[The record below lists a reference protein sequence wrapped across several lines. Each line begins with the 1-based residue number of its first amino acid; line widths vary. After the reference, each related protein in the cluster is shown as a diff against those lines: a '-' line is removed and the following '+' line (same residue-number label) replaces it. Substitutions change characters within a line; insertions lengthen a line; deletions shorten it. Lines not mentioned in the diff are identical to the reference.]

1 MLKATTRI
9 IGLAAV
15 LGALVLAPGAEAKAK
30 HSYEADISTATLQTD
45 NGYPGVGGTALIAG
59 SLDNSAFGSGAVI
72 DHVTVTGIEGSV
84 VSFEGTEVDYFAR
97 GSMRNEFTGTAT
109 IAGDGS
115 QSLAVNG
122 RFTGG
127 TGRYK
132 GAKGRYAFEG
142 NVAAGSTLV
151 IGHSTGRVSY

>member
-1 MLKATTRI
+1 MLKTTTRL
-9 IGLAAV
+9 IGLGVV
-15 LGALVLAPGAEAKAK
+15 LAALVLAPGAEAKAK
-30 HSYEADISTATLQTD
+30 HSYQADILTATLQTD

-59 SLDNSAFGSGAVI
+59 SLDSSAFGSGAVV

-84 VSFEGTEVDYFAR
+84 VSFEGTEVDYYAR
-97 GSMRNEFTGTAT
+97 GTQRNTFTGTAT
-109 IAGDGS
+109 IASDGS

-132 GAKGRYAFEG
+132 GAKGRYEFEG
-142 NVAAGSTLV
+142 TVAAGATIV
-151 IGHSTGRVSY
+151 VGHSSGRVAY